1 MLETQARYDLALAQE
16 IEAQDNLDAALN
28 ALAAMVGEPIDAAD
42 LDALGGQFAVRPLAP
57 NDFEHWRAQAHNPEL
72 IALRHSADAADHAI
86 GKARAGHMPKVS
98 AYASAGRDKSSSES
112 TYGQKYVTN
121 SFGLQVSI
129 PIFAGGG
136 VSSSVRQAVDN
147 RDRLRYEN
155 DAKTREVLNELR
167 KQFNLYNNS
176 VAKLRAYQLAV
187 DSARE
192 LTVAV
197 RKSVAGGER
206 VNADVLDAE
215 QRYFDALKNLAQARY
230 AYLLAGLK
238 VRQLSGT
245 LAAGDVRGGWLFRGA
260 QPQAAMDGAPLASAV
275 PPLSGAPAVRASAAP
290 AGRVEP
296 H

>member
-1 MLETQARYDLALAQE
+1 
-16 IEAQDNLDAALN
+16 
-28 ALAAMVGEPIDAAD
+28 
-42 LDALGGQFAVRPLAP
+42 
-57 NDFEHWRAQAHNPEL
+57 
-72 IALRHSADAADHAI
+72 
-86 GKARAGHMPKVS
+86 MPKVS

-112 TYGQKYVTN
+112 TYGQKSTVTN

-136 VSSSVRQAVDN
+136 VASSSVRQAVDN

-176 VAKLRAYQLAV
+176 VAKLRHQLAV

-215 QRYFDALKNLAQARY
+215 QHI
-230 AYLLAGLK
+230 
-238 VRQLSGT
+238 ST
-245 LAAGDVRGGWLFRGA
+245 
-260 QPQAAMDGAPLASAV
+260 P
-275 PPLSGAPAVRASAAP
+275 
-290 AGRVEP
+290 
-296 H
+296 

>member
-1 MLETQARYDLALAQE
+1 M
-16 IEAQDNLDAALN
+16 
-28 ALAAMVGEPIDAAD
+28 
-42 LDALGGQFAVRPLAP
+42 
-57 NDFEHWRAQAHNPEL
+57 
-72 IALRHSADAADHAI
+72 
-86 GKARAGHMPKVS
+86 
-98 AYASAGRDKSSSES
+98 
-112 TYGQKYVTN
+112 TN

-167 KQFNLYNNS
+167 KQFNLYNSS
-176 VAKLRAYQLAV
+176 VAAARAYQLAV
-187 DSARE
+187 DARE

-238 VRQLSGT
+238 VGS
-245 LAAGDVRGGWLFRGA
+245 
-260 QPQAAMDGAPLASAV
+260 
-275 PPLSGAPAVRASAAP
+275 
-290 AGRVEP
+290 
-296 H
+296 

>member
-1 MLETQARYDLALAQE
+1 
-16 IEAQDNLDAALN
+16 
-28 ALAAMVGEPIDAAD
+28 
-42 LDALGGQFAVRPLAP
+42 
-57 NDFEHWRAQAHNPEL
+57 
-72 IALRHSADAADHAI
+72 
-86 GKARAGHMPKVS
+86 MPKVS

-167 KQFNLYNNS
+167 KQFNLYNSS

-245 LAAGDVRGGWLFRGA
+245 LAAGDVREVDGYFAARK
-260 QPQAAMDGAPLASAV
+260 PQAAMDGAPLASAV
-275 PPLSGAPAVRASAAP
+275 PPLSGARASAAP